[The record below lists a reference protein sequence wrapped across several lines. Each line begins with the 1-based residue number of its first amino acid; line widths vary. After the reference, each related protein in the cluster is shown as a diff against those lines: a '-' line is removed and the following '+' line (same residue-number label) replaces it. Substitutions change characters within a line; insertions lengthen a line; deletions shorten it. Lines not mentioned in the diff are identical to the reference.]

1 MILSSVSEGSA
12 TEGVG
17 ARLKRLRLQ
26 RGFSQRD
33 LSSPGVSYAYIS
45 RIEAGARTPSVKALR
60 KLSQKLGVSVE
71 YLETGRDMRDIDDR
85 ELRLA
90 DAELE
95 LRLTEDVTAA
105 EEKLRGVLDES
116 LAAGDTISSTRA
128 RIALGLVSAQRGN
141 HLESVE
147 RLEAALAD
155 ETAPAPHLRPDLYTT
170 LGQSYA
176 ALGAPDRAV
185 RVFEDCLARV
195 REAVPDD
202 KTVEIRY
209 ATFLSYALTDAGQY
223 ERAAEVVR
231 EALTSA
237 DEQTDPYTRVRLYW
251 SLARLNVVEG
261 RSTDALEYIRNAIAL
276 LKATDDTL
284 TLARAYLLSAGV
296 ELRQASIEDARHQLE
311 LSARLLGANPEAADL
326 GMLRIGESRL
336 AALEGDAG
344 TAVDRAR
351 EALATLGDFHGGE
364 QGTAVHAL
372 ARGLALQGEV
382 TGADDAYRRAVDLL
396 TVHGRRSDAGE
407 AALEWANFLKEQGR
421 DDEAEPILRRAY
433 DLGVDAET
441 QAAHNS

>member
-1 MILSSVSEGSA
+1 MMLDSVTEGST

-26 RGFSQRD
+26 RGLSQRD

-71 YLETGRDMRDIDDR
+71 YLETGRDMRDVDDR

-95 LRLTEDVTAA
+95 LRLTEDFAAA
-105 EEKLRGVLDES
+105 EQKLQAILDEAH
-116 LAAGDTISSTRA
+116 AAGDTISSVRA
-128 RIALGLVSAQRGN
+128 RIALGLVSAQRGQ
-141 HLESVE
+141 HLEAVE

-155 ETAPAPHLRPDLYTT
+155 DPAPPPHLRPDLYTT

-176 ALGAPDRAV
+176 ALGAPERAV
-185 RVFEDCLARV
+185 RVFEDALERV
-195 REAVPDD
+195 REAVPED

-209 ATFLSYALTDAGQY
+209 ATFLSYALTDAAQY
-223 ERAAEVVR
+223 ERAADVVR
-231 EALTSA
+231 EALA
-237 DEQTDPYTRVRLYW
+237 NEDDQTDPYTRVRLYW

-261 RSTDALEYIRNAIAL
+261 RPTDALEYIRNAIAL
-276 LKATDDTL
+276 LKATDDSL

-296 ELRQASIEDARHQLE
+296 ELRQGSGDAARRQLE
-311 LSARLLGANPEAADL
+311 SAERLLGATPEAADL
-326 GMLRIGESRL
+326 GMLRIGQSRL
-336 AALEGDAG
+336 AALEGDPD
-344 TAVDRAR
+344 TAVERAR
-351 EALATLGDFHGGE
+351 SALATLGDFHGGE

-382 TGADDAYRRAVDLL
+382 TGANDAYRRAVDLL

-407 AALEWANFLKEQGR
+407 AALEWANFLKEHGR

-433 DLGVDAET
+433 DLGVEAET
-441 QAAHNS
+441 QTTRNS